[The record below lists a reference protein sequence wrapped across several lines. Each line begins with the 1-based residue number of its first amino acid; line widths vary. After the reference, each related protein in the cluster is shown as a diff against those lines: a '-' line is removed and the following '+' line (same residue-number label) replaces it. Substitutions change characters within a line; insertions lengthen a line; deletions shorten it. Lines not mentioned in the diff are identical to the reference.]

1 MIIPI
6 SSGRSTMYI
15 PTSHSSFGL
24 GGGGGADIAAVIPAF
39 YIIISTSICM
49 AYVGDLCLNDLSEEN
64 LYTRFAFWLLV
75 AFFLGW
81 LIFPFL
87 LLYLIFKWKEKNQ

>member
-6 SSGRSTMYI
+6 SLGRSTMYI

-24 GGGGGADIAAVIPAF
+24 GGGGGADIAAVIIAF

-49 AYVGDLCLNDLSEEN
+49 AYVGDIFRKIEDFSF
-64 LYTRFAFWLLV
+64 TPVMSFMLV

-87 LLYLIFKWKEKNQ
+87 LLYLIFKRKAKNQ